1 MHKENEKQVRCVED
15 NISDI
20 VKIPPHLVLCNKQV
34 VMSVQKLYKA
44 SESVGYRYWVP
55 EVLKFLLLIFQLNI

>member
-20 VKIPPHLVLCNKQV
+20 VKIPPHLVLFNKQV
-34 VMSVQKLYKA
+34 VMSVKKLYKA
-44 SESVGYRYWVP
+44 SDSVC
-55 EVLKFLLLIFQLNI
+55 